1 MRTAYITFKSADNKQ
16 VCITV
21 KHQGNIGSN
30 SEAGEIPQLSPLNK
44 AFYENWYQGDN
55 KEVYITVSQNKYLQR
70 PDQILL
76 EQHNEVLRL

>member
-76 EQHNEVLRL
+76 E